1 LSVLLHHRTD
11 HSERALGPGG
21 EEVTMPAQTNSSSAP
36 VAAAAEADRLRIATQ
51 LGVPTGIVEMLQDR
65 NILVRFELSDR
76 EIRERVWLAHVR
88 WALAE
93 AARSRSAAR

>member
-1 LSVLLHHRTD
+1 
-11 HSERALGPGG
+11 
-21 EEVTMPAQTNSSSAP
+21 MPAQTNSSPAP
-36 VAAAAEADRLRIATQ
+36 AAAAAEADRLRIATQ